1 MIQVGTVDLQ
11 QKCESMHDKSAKRQ
25 EMFDIWKAVI
35 LKVFGGTKGMSGKAY
50 QFFPEVLLENK
61 IENPCK
67 FHWTKHN
74 ENANLLKTV

>member
-1 MIQVGTVDLQ
+1 MMDLQ

-50 QFFPEVLLENK
+50 QFFPEVL
-61 IENPCK
+61 
-67 FHWTKHN
+67 
-74 ENANLLKTV
+74 